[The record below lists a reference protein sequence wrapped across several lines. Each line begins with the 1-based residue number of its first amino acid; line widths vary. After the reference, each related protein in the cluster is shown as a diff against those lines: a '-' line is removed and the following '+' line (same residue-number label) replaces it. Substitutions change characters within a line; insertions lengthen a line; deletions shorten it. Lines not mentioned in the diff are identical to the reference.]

1 MHGAENGLSSWS
13 SSWGCPSHAADDCFM
28 PPYGTAPALFCNTT
42 QLPLLLP
49 CPPAPHTSPAPPP
62 PLRFVVVMHG
72 PDERRTPG
80 NTLVVQPD
88 KPFTGLA
95 QVGRAGQGRMVDRGL
110 GRPESM
116 ANFANAGLGGGCRGG
131 SLLALLC
138 AGAAAYVQRAQQSAT
153 GSPRVPPSPHVW
165 QFGSGFLS
173 KFECA
178 QCDNR
183 LLEEVTLVDTPGELL
198 SLLLLAKL

>member
-1 MHGAENGLSSWS
+1 
-13 SSWGCPSHAADDCFM
+13 
-28 PPYGTAPALFCNTT
+28 
-42 QLPLLLP
+42 
-49 CPPAPHTSPAPPP
+49 
-62 PLRFVVVMHG
+62 MHG

-95 QVGRAGQGRMVDRGL
+95 
-110 GRPESM
+110 
-116 ANFANAGLGGGCRGG
+116 
-131 SLLALLC
+131 
-138 AGAAAYVQRAQQSAT
+138 
-153 GSPRVPPSPHVW
+153 

-183 LLEEVTLVDTPGELL
+183 LLEEVTLVDTPGGCAGDGVQGGGWVVGWACGVGGRALRCVFIVWWERWRRRREPAVAVAFLPALAQKGAINSACVVALRCAVHAGVL
-198 SLLLLAKL
+198 SGEKQRIERSYDFIQVCVCACVAAALQCP